1 MNTAWLNPFI
11 IYAAY
16 EIEISSKI
24 TPRMAEFTSAI
35 ILTRRLNQN
44 SLNMSESGVS
54 LLVWR
59 LGLFLRRS
67 DA

>member
-1 MNTAWLNPFI
+1 MLRDLI
-11 IYAAY
+11 HY
-16 EIEISSKI
+16 EIEISPKI
-24 TPRMAEFTSAI
+24 ALRMAEFTSAI

-59 LGLFLRRS
+59 RGPFVRRS
-67 DA
+67 NA